1 VQLQTQVQAV
11 VEAAEVFVVLMV
23 KVMTQQVE
31 MVAQE

>member
-11 VEAAEVFVVLMV
+11 AEVAEVFVVLMV